1 MDGGAWWAT
10 VHGVAKSRTRLSDFT
25 SKNPLRPPL
34 TIFHPQAPNSAGYK
48 SPALFAVVRIETHPS
63 PPVAVELTVTTK
75 ILKKI
80 FLASLASIQFF
91 FFSTIFFF
99 TICRPFSNLV
109 WFLTMRLMVIK
120 DKISGY
126 SNHW

>member
-1 MDGGAWWAT
+1 MDGRAWWAT
-10 VHGVAKSRTRLSDFT
+10 VHGVAKSRTQLSDFT

-48 SPALFAVVRIETHPS
+48 SSALFAVVRIETHPS
-63 PPVAVELTVTTK
+63 PPVAVELTVMTK

-80 FLASLASIQFF
+80 FLTTLASIQFF
-91 FFSTIFFF
+91 FFSTIFF

-109 WFLTMRLMVIK
+109 WFLTMRVMVIK

-126 SNHW
+126 R